1 MMRIMMR
8 RALLCMTLTS
18 PTDTKTLWKHVLAS
32 IEASVSKVVFRTW
45 FKDTHIVKIEEGA
58 VYVGV
63 PNIFKKD
70 WIASKHHKTILKT
83 LRELS
88 DIVRSVEYVISTK
101 APDDS
106 PVPMSREETSL
117 GGSFGELPLKDL
129 YINKAD
135 NLNPRYVFES
145 FVVGSFNELAFAA
158 AQSILERPG
167 TRYNPLFIYGQTGH
181 GKTHLIQALGN
192 EIKRRFPDKKVY
204 YVTSERFSQELVN
217 AIQTNAVGPFKEKYK
232 KYDVLIMDDVQ
243 FLSNKEKT
251 QEELFH
257 IFNDIYEKNGQIVFS
272 SDRHP
277 NYIQSIADRLKS
289 RFNAGMTVDIP
300 SPDPESRMAIVKS
313 KAAENAIVLPEDVIS
328 YLAGAIDGN
337 IRELEGALNS
347 ILAQIQF
354 KKRDLTLNE
363 VKEIVKNNIRPKKM
377 VAVKDVVKIVAGFYS
392 LDEDS
397 IYKKSRKKEV
407 VKPRQIIMYLLR
419 EDFALPYPTIGQKLG
434 GRDHTTVIHS
444 YEKVKEDLK
453 TDHQLEQEL
462 AQLRGML

>member
-1 MMRIMMR
+1 MMRPPIPT
-8 RALLCMTLTS
+8 MTLTT
-18 PTDTKTLWKHVLAS
+18 PTDTKTLWKHVLS
-32 IEASVSKVVFRTW
+32 SVEGVVSKAVFRTW
-45 FKDTHIVKIEEGA
+45 FKDTHIVRIEDGA
-58 VYVGV
+58 VFVGV
-63 PNIFKKD
+63 PNLFAKD
-70 WIASKHHKTILKT
+70 WIASKHHKTLLKY

-88 DIVRSVEYVISTK
+88 DVVRSVEYVISTK
-101 APDDS
+101 APEDV
-106 PVPMSREETSL
+106 PVPLSADQTPL
-117 GGSFGELPLKDL
+117 GTSFGELPLKDL

-135 NLNPRYVFES
+135 NLNPRYTFSS
-145 FVVGSFNELAFAA
+145 FVVGSFNELAVAA

-167 TRYNPLFIYGQTGH
+167 TRYNPFFVYGQTGH

-192 EIKRRFPDKKVY
+192 EMHRRFPDKKVY

-217 AIQTNAVGPFKEKYK
+217 AIQGGSVGLFKEKYK

-257 IFNDIYEKNGQIVFS
+257 VFNDIYEKNGQIIFS

-300 SPDPESRMAIVKS
+300 PPDPESRMAIVKS
-313 KAAENAIVLPEDVIS
+313 KAAEHNIVLPEEIITH
-328 YLAGAIDGN
+328 LATTLDGN

-354 KKRDLTLNE
+354 RKRDLTLNE

-392 LDEDS
+392 LDEEN

-419 EDFALPYPTIGQKLG
+419 EDFQLPYPTIGQKLG
-434 GRDHTTVIHS
+434 NRDHTTVIHS
-444 YEKVKEDLK
+444 YEKVRKDLK
-453 TDHQLEQEL
+453 NDHGLEQEI
-462 AQLRGML
+462 AQIRGML